1 MARTELLTAPWQ
13 HLAAD
18 LLGPLPSGDNVFVL
32 VDYYSRF
39 FEMEFTKSTTSEKI
53 VSMLS
58 KIFVPHGLPLSLRPT
73 MVRSLPVNILRST
86 WRKTEL
92 NIDEPHPY
100 GHKPMVK

>member
-1 MARTELLTAPWQ
+1 MTCTELTTASWQ

-18 LLGPLPSGDNVFVL
+18 QLGPLPTGDYVSV
-32 VDYYSRF
+32 VVHYYSRF
-39 FEMEFTKSTTSEKI
+39 FEMEFTKSTISEKI
-53 VSMLS
+53 VL
-58 KIFVPHGLPLSLRPT
+58 T

-92 NIDEPHPY
+92 HIDEPHPY

>member
-1 MARTELLTAPWQ
+1 MTCTELTTGSWQ

-18 LLGPLPSGDNVFVL
+18 LLGPLPSGDYVFV
-32 VDYYSRF
+32 VVHYYSRF
-39 FEMEFTKSTTSEKI
+39 FDMEFTKSTISDKI
-53 VSMLS
+53 VLA
-58 KIFVPHGLPLSLRPT
+58 